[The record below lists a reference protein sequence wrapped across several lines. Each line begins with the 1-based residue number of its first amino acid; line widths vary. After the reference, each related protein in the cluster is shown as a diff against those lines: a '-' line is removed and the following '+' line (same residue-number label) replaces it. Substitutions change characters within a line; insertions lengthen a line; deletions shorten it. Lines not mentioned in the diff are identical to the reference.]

1 MDVSIDADLA
11 APRVVVAVYHD
22 GGLAGARVYLA
33 GADLGVATSSSS
45 EGATTSSA
53 PPTRYPLRSPGGTA
67 AFLLA
72 TFDLVPRGQAS
83 TLAAVG
89 THGRHRR
96 ARC

>member
-33 GADLGVATSSSS
+33 GADLAVATSSS

-53 PPTRYPLRSPGGTA
+53 PTRYPLRSPGGTA

-89 THGRHRR
+89 THGRHWR